1 MNITCALKQLQGG
14 QLVNAV
20 GNYLY
25 RHIDSAFKF
34 EKKPNMYDVYFTVFY
49 EIPEQVRRAYQLSA
63 PEYTKTNEMI
73 INLNVTTYQN
83 KIRIDTIEVTP
94 DEMTL
99 GFDLF
104 PPEKLDDLNKAFELV
119 MTKIYKRIAKRFA
132 DFDFIF

>member
-1 MNITCALKQLQGG
+1 MRNLNMNLQGG
-14 QLVNAV
+14 QLVNV
-20 GNYLY
+20 IGNYLY

-34 EKKPNMYDVYFTVFY
+34 EKKPNIYDVYFTVFY
-49 EIPEQVRRAYQLSA
+49 EIPEHVRRAYQLSA
-63 PEYTKTNEMI
+63 PEYTKINEMT

-104 PPEKLDDLNKAFELV
+104 LPEKLDDLNKAFELV
-119 MTKIYKRIAKRFA
+119 MTKVYKRIAKRFE
-132 DFDFIF
+132 DFDFVF